1 MTRYDSACVTGAS
14 SGIGTA
20 FARALA
26 GRGTRRMLLAGRD
39 AARLQA
45 LASELQGQGVQAD
58 LLSGDLTSA
67 AGLEALLGRVR
78 NDPPAVLV
86 NNAGAGV
93 YGAFASRALEPQL
106 ASIDLNVRALVALSH
121 AYATARHG
129 RPGALLLVA
138 STAGFFPVPYEAVY
152 AATKAFV
159 IQFGEALAEEWRGS
173 ALVVRTLCPGF
184 TATDFAARAGLSARV
199 VLRGAADPDD
209 VAAAGLA
216 ALAGR
221 RVTVAHGGWM
231 TLAGAVAGL
240 VPRGVARR
248 AAGWWMRRGLGAPD

>member
-1 MTRYDSACVTGAS
+1 V
-14 SGIGTA
+14 
-20 FARALA
+20 RA
-26 GRGTRRMLLAGRD
+26 
-39 AARLQA
+39 
-45 LASELQGQGVQAD
+45 
-58 LLSGDLTSA
+58 
-67 AGLEALLGRVR
+67 
-78 NDPPAVLV
+78 DPPAVLI

-93 YGAFASRALEPQL
+93 YGAFTARPLDPQL

-121 AYATARHG
+121 AYATACGG

-138 STAGFFPVPYEAVY
+138 STAGFFPVPYETVY

-173 ALVVRTLCPGF
+173 ALIVRTLCPGF
-184 TATDFAARAGLSARV
+184 TATDFARRAGLPARV
-199 VLRGAADPDD
+199 VLRGAAHAND

-216 ALAGR
+216 ALGGR
-221 RVTVAHGGWM
+221 RVTVAHGRWM
-231 TLAGAVAGL
+231 TLAGAVSAL